1 MSHIYP
7 TSNVWEGENA
17 VPYLDIKLMVMIHC
31 SFIVSLHLK
40 IGCLEDDFPLRM
52 AFFSGAYEVGP
63 YQL

>member
-7 TSNVWEGENA
+7 TSNVWEGEKNA

-40 IGCLEDDFPLRM
+40 IGGWKIIFLLGWPIFR
-52 AFFSGAYEVGP
+52 GYEVGP